1 MKIIYLGGK
10 CTLNKKNK
18 LDPLVIIASL
28 IVVSYITSNI
38 MAVKLIN
45 LHGLTFFDAGT
56 VVFPLAYMFS
66 DVLTEIWGFKI
77 ARKVIFLTF
86 FCNLFLVA
94 FTIIGI
100 LLPAPEYMNEINE
113 AYKKIF
119 TVVPRILIASL
130 AAFLVGELANSFVLQ
145 KVKELTNSKHLWIR
159 TISSSAVGYLFDTI
173 IFVVIA
179 FGNTAPIKDLITMM
193 CAQYIMKIGLE
204 SLCGT
209 PLAYA
214 LVGYIRRREA
224 RQ

>member
-1 MKIIYLGGK
+1 MKK
-10 CTLNKKNK
+10 NKKNK

-28 IVVSYITSNI
+28 ISVSYITSNL

-56 VVFPLAYMFS
+56 VVFPLAFMFS

-86 FCNLFLVA
+86 FCNLFLVF
-94 FTIIGI
+94 FTSIGLFI
-100 LLPAPEYMNEINE
+100 PSPEYMYEIND
-113 AYKKIF
+113 AYQKIF

-130 AAFLVGELANSFVLQ
+130 CAFLAGEISNSWVLQ
-145 KVKELTNSKHLWIR
+145 KVKELTNSKHLWLR
-159 TISSSAVGYLFDTI
+159 TISSSAVGYIFDTV
-173 IFVVIA
+173 IFVLIA
-179 FGNTAPIKDLITMM
+179 FLYTAPIKDLITMM

-214 LVGYIRRREA
+214 LVGYIKRREKLDNE
-224 RQ
+224 